1 MSAHANPDIVDDS
14 LVFIYDTD
22 DGKSFKGEPT
32 VNLATDSPSQGGWAG
47 GREVLDSSR
56 KKFRFIVDNFNASAG
71 SGQGW
76 RSFTW
81 DLNSYSGQSVT
92 ISATAE
98 VPSASPG
105 TFAWI
110 MMGQTNTHTS
120 NNSGAGQYMGYSASS
135 ERVQKTTTTTEH
147 ITWTGTVGSTGTASQ
162 PSGHVGF
169 TLWYNGGTI
178 GVDSYVEVSNVQIEI
193 NSHAT
198 QFVNGTRS
206 ATQGLLDRT
215 GTSTIDISNASF
227 DSNAQ
232 MTFDGTDDY
241 FEISDPNV
249 SSSDGFSVELIIKPD
264 NPTSSPA
271 VIVPNSGGI
280 DHWIRFD
287 GNGRLYIR
295 MIPAANSGG
304 QNFITS
310 TELSSGNYHHVVFTF
325 KQSEGGKA
333 YYNGAL
339 ETSAAATLTAL
350 DWSGIW
356 RIGQRGNNT
365 WFLEGELPMLKI
377 YNKTLT
383 TSEVLQNF
391 NATKSRF
398 GL

>member
-1 MSAHANPDIVDDS
+1 MSAHANPDIIDDG
-14 LVFIYDTD
+14 LVFLYDTD
-22 DGKSFKGEPT
+22 DGKSYKGEPT

-92 ISATAE
+92 ISATVE
-98 VPSASPG
+98 VPSTSPG

-206 ATQGLLDRT
+206 ATQGLIDRT
-215 GTSTIDISNASF
+215 GTSTINISNASF

-232 MTFDGTDDY
+232 MTFDGTDDTINTGL
-241 FEISDPNV
+241 FSGRNPATDPFTIEAVVKSDITSGARMWIDATNNGTNQRLYCAHAATGTGTPMGIQGSAW
-249 SSSDGFSVELIIKPD
+249 SSTAPHDTD
-264 NPTSSPA
+264 YHHY
-271 VIVPNSGGI
+271 VIVM
-280 DHWIRFD
+280 D
-287 GNGRLYIR
+287 GSVARLYNNGEAHSTKSYTSYQIQALNIGGR
-295 MIPAANSGG
+295 NTYRWLGDIP
-304 QNFITS
+304 I
-310 TELSSGNYHHVVFTF
+310 F
-325 KQSEGGKA
+325 KLYDRA
-333 YYNGAL
+333 
-339 ETSAAATLTAL
+339 LTAA
-350 DWSGIW
+350 
-356 RIGQRGNNT
+356 
-365 WFLEGELPMLKI
+365 
-377 YNKTLT
+377 
-383 TSEVLQNF
+383 EVLQNY

-398 GL
+398 V

>member
-1 MSAHANPDIVDDS
+1 MSAHANPDIIDDG
-14 LVFIYDTD
+14 LVFLYDTD
-22 DGKSFKGEPT
+22 DGKSYKGEPT

-92 ISATAE
+92 ISATVE
-98 VPSASPG
+98 VPSTSPG

-206 ATQGLLDRT
+206 ATQGLIDRT
-215 GTSTIDISNASF
+215 GTSTINISNASF

-232 MTFDGTDDY
+232 MTFDGTDDTINTGL
-241 FEISDPNV
+241 FSGRNPATDPFTIEAVVKSDITSGARMWIDATNNGTNQRLYCAHAATGTGTPMGIQGSAW
-249 SSSDGFSVELIIKPD
+249 SSTAPHDTD
-264 NPTSSPA
+264 YHHY
-271 VIVPNSGGI
+271 VIVM
-280 DHWIRFD
+280 D
-287 GNGRLYIR
+287 GSVARLYNNGEAHSTKSYTSYQIQSLNIGGR
-295 MIPAANSGG
+295 NSYRWLGDIP
-304 QNFITS
+304 I
-310 TELSSGNYHHVVFTF
+310 F
-325 KQSEGGKA
+325 KLYDRA
-333 YYNGAL
+333 
-339 ETSAAATLTAL
+339 LTAA
-350 DWSGIW
+350 
-356 RIGQRGNNT
+356 
-365 WFLEGELPMLKI
+365 
-377 YNKTLT
+377 
-383 TSEVLQNF
+383 EVLQNY

-398 GL
+398 A

>member
-1 MSAHANPDIVDDS
+1 MSAHANPDIIDDG
-14 LVFIYDTD
+14 LVFLYDTD
-22 DGKSFKGEPT
+22 DGKSYKGEPT

-56 KKFRFIVDNFNASAG
+56 KKFKLIVNNFNGSAG

-92 ISATAE
+92 ISATVE
-98 VPSASPG
+98 VPSTSPG

-110 MMGQTNTHTS
+110 MMGHTNTHTS

-206 ATQGLLDRT
+206 ATQGLIDRT
-215 GTSTIDISNASF
+215 GTSTINISNASF

-232 MTFDGTDDY
+232 MTFDGTDDTINTGL
-241 FEISDPNV
+241 FSGRNPATDPFTIEAVVKSDITSGARMWIDATNNGTNQRLYCAHAATGTGTPMGIQGSAW
-249 SSSDGFSVELIIKPD
+249 SSTAPHDTD
-264 NPTSSPA
+264 YHHY
-271 VIVPNSGGI
+271 VIVM
-280 DHWIRFD
+280 D
-287 GNGRLYIR
+287 GSVARLYNNGEAHSTKSYTSYQIQALNIGGR
-295 MIPAANSGG
+295 NTYRWLGDIP
-304 QNFITS
+304 I
-310 TELSSGNYHHVVFTF
+310 F
-325 KQSEGGKA
+325 KLYDRA
-333 YYNGAL
+333 
-339 ETSAAATLTAL
+339 LTAA
-350 DWSGIW
+350 
-356 RIGQRGNNT
+356 
-365 WFLEGELPMLKI
+365 
-377 YNKTLT
+377 
-383 TSEVLQNF
+383 EVLQNY

-398 GL
+398 V